1 MRRRV
6 KTAIWFAV
14 CLLILTV
21 ILLMGFRLRYKKVI
35 FDLAETKV
43 RNATSDLTNE
53 AIDAQIGI
61 GNIAYDKIVY
71 FEKDVNGKITALKT
85 NIGEVNR
92 LKTDILKTINQK
104 ILKLDSSDIGIP
116 VGSLIIPELLS
127 GRGPVIP
134 VRILSIRN
142 SDAEF
147 RSDFSQA
154 GINQTLHRVIMEVNI
169 EVSVLILG
177 ETDSFRVSSS
187 VVVAETVIV
196 GDVPNTYFQTGG

>member
-1 MRRRV
+1 M
-6 KTAIWFAV
+6 
-14 CLLILTV
+14 
-21 ILLMGFRLRYKKVI
+21 
-35 FDLAETKV
+35 
-43 RNATSDLTNE
+43 
-53 AIDAQIGI
+53 
-61 GNIAYDKIVY
+61 
-71 FEKDVNGKITALKT
+71 
-85 NIGEVNR
+85 
-92 LKTDILKTINQK
+92 
-104 ILKLDSSDIGIP
+104 
-116 VGSLIIPELLS
+116 
-127 GRGPVIP
+127 IP

-187 VVVAETVIV
+187 VIVAETVII

>member
-1 MRRRV
+1 MRRRM
-6 KTAIWFAV
+6 KTAIRFV
-14 CLLILTV
+14 FCLLILTV
-21 ILLMGFRLRYKKVI
+21 ILLAGFRLRYKKVI

-53 AIDAQIGI
+53 AIDAQIGT
-61 GNIAYDKIVY
+61 GNIAYDKIVC

-104 ILKLDSSDIGIP
+104 ILKLDASDIGIP

-187 VVVAETVIV
+187 VIVAETVII